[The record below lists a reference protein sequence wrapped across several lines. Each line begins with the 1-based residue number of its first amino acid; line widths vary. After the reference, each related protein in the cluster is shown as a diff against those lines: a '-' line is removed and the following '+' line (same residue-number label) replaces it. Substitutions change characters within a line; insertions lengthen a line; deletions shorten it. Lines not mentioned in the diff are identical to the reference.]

1 MTLTLDIDDLPPLLR
16 VTDIVRDVKSGRPGI
31 LPLSRAAFLAA
42 VADGYIPPAV
52 RLGAK
57 AVAWRRE
64 DILEIVKN
72 GVQGRRPRGR
82 KALAREAQRRPD
94 AALELKSAP

>member
-1 MTLTLDIDDLPPLLR
+1 MPLTLDVNDLPPLLR
-16 VTDIVRDVKSGRPGI
+16 VSDIVRDVKSGRPGI

-42 VADGYIPPAV
+42 VADGYVPPPV

-64 DILEIVKN
+64 DILDIVKN

-82 KALAREAQRRPD
+82 KALAREALRQTEAGR
-94 AALELKSAP
+94 